1 MELINHS
8 YVRLIG
14 KDILTKTSKEKRR
27 MTVKKKSKE
36 IHYGY
41 YDLGINFSILLAL
54 RYSCS
59 TALLSRADH
68 GSHRSSL
75 SS

>member
-27 MTVKKKSKE
+27 MTVKKNPRKS
-36 IHYGY
+36 ITDTMIWGLIFPY
-41 YDLGINFSILLAL
+41 Y
-54 RYSCS
+54 
-59 TALLSRADH
+59 
-68 GSHRSSL
+68 
-75 SS
+75 